1 MCSIILIIDD
11 FEKQKYGCLAVI
23 TSVAGDRGRQSNYV
37 LGSVKAAVSTFL
49 EGLHCRLNKENI
61 NIITVKPG
69 FVDTPM
75 TAHLKKNFFFT
86 EPQKIGMKIYRVIIN
101 GKNGVIYVPG
111 YWRIIMFI
119 IRNIP
124 EFIFKKMSL

>member
-1 MCSIILIIDD
+1 
-11 FEKQKYGCLAVI
+11 
-23 TSVAGDRGRQSNYV
+23 
-37 LGSVKAAVSTFL
+37 
-49 EGLHCRLNKENI
+49 
-61 NIITVKPG
+61 
-69 FVDTPM
+69 
-75 TAHLKKNFFFT
+75 
-86 EPQKIGMKIYRVIIN
+86 MKIYRVIIN